1 MKEIIE
7 NQRKDLA
14 FNYLGIGQ
22 AVTDSHR
29 LGPTDYSRARQLADI
44 EKSLEDPEAFRGME
58 SQRVTEALVAAKLSR
73 GLEQA
78 RVEIDGRF
86 ARAIRLADADGN
98 YRQRLEAKYEQ
109 IWTGFWWFDDFN
121 QLKAAYRNFET
132 EALKSDHS
140 ANVAFLCNLHQ
151 LLVNSVVHGH
161 MTRGECDLDTR
172 TATLRTALK
181 EIASNKERPNN
192 ALEAETSILIIR
204 MNVAVLGG
212 KPDELKDVWRGFM
225 DVLDRAAGLGEFKA
239 ERLVQMIEIGGQLAG
254 NDPVYNEL
262 VEKLADFVSKR
273 SSEAEGALVL
283 LKRAKQLDPSERI
296 DIIRLLGKAVIGLS
310 KKEYTEQLVEALH
323 ILMIA
328 YRGAGLLWAARATC
342 AMAAA
347 SIIMEGE
354 EDSIIPVSFVP
365 TMKVWCWIT
374 LGLRHIPDLL
384 FGIQMLNG
392 ALATLPLTEE
402 SKERVQNDIRDL
414 EYSLGSVCLNLTDDE
429 LAQLSP
435 LPDAMEGL
443 GLFMAR
449 AALLYTLG
457 YSDVLRKDGSI
468 PEAETDEG
476 MTELFTMLASQPVA
490 KQTQAALITNQHGEQ
505 NRLASVLGMTVEIA
519 FEGTDELTVVAEV
532 VLASI
537 EAFLATVIDQDVF
550 PHTERFQIELRS
562 DASVSKPEVETR
574 RLDMSATIR
583 WPVGLRLNDYSKAQ
597 AIGGIL
603 CGSFRARTRNDVH
616 DQRHQRAS
624 RQTIQRRSCR
634 WADGDD
640 CRGREQLSPDS
651 LARPFSNNRLGTD
664 SGADRVS
671 ASIAAAPIT
680 LLDLKPPPELD
691 NDDVEISDKQR
702 PRIQSHRA
710 VRVRSVIDVHAWDEA
725 VWRGVLYMD
734 FGRVGPPAMAFMFE
748 NEEATRKIFERW
760 RERFGQRDANEE
772 IHIAIIE
779 NLPKQPPSH
788 YAVLVASRVPD
799 KEEFEPGKAF
809 STATRSMTMT
819 PDTTENLQRF
829 LDGYRN
835 HGGYYLLPAVMKD
848 GQPAPISELAI
859 VKRALTV
866 KAASEVRENDIEN
879 IALRIRGYEN
889 RAPGE

>member
-1 MKEIIE
+1 
-7 NQRKDLA
+7 
-14 FNYLGIGQ
+14 
-22 AVTDSHR
+22 
-29 LGPTDYSRARQLADI
+29 
-44 EKSLEDPEAFRGME
+44 ME

-597 AIGGIL
+597 AIGGFFAEVSGHVLAMTCMIKDIKGL
-603 CGSFRARTRNDVH
+603 LDKLFSDEAVG
-616 DQRHQRAS
+616 
-624 RQTIQRRSCR
+624 
-634 WADGDD
+634 
-640 CRGREQLSPDS
+640 GRM
-651 LARPFSNNRLGTD
+651 AM
-664 SGADRVS
+664 
-671 ASIAAAPIT
+671 IAAAVNSYHRIASRDLSRITDWQIAVRTEFPPQSPRPQLT